1 MSVFEKKIKPCYL
14 NAVIGVYL
22 DCSTLKRG
30 TGVKMVAS
38 KLDFKACLFFSVEFW
53 NISKVLKQESV
64 I

>member
-1 MSVFEKKIKPCYL
+1 MSVLFEKKIKPCYL

-38 KLDFKACLFFSVEFW
+38 KLDFKVCLFFSVEF
-53 NISKVLKQESV
+53 
-64 I
+64 